1 MLVKIVLRNSNNHLF
16 IFSIYAFPKYLKIA
30 QFNSIFTKGDNL
42 LITKHKA
49 MSALPFF
56 SRILERLMHSEFW
69 TYLIEIN
76 ILFNKQIRFR
86 AAHITEHAITGLLDA
101 ILNGFSEEKY
111 TQGAFIDLSKVFETA
126 NHQFCLSKLNIYGII
141 AKKLRWF
148 KSYLSERKQ
157 YI

>member
-1 MLVKIVLRNSNNHLF
+1 MLVKIFLRNSNNHLF

-111 TQGAFIDLSKVFETA
+111 KQGAFIDLSKD
-126 NHQFCLSKLNIYGII
+126 LKLLII
-141 AKKLRWF
+141 N
-148 KSYLSERKQ
+148 SVSVN
-157 YI
+157 